1 MIKKRVWSRE
11 RRLVC
16 QRSEFGQPRTT
27 NDERRTTGDDQR
39 EKQYYMRRALDLAK
53 LGQGKTY
60 PNPLVGAVIVK
71 NGQNIGEG
79 WHRGPGQAHAEVDAL
94 NNCQVCPRG
103 ATLYVTL
110 EPCNH
115 YGRTPP
121 CTEAIIAAGIAE
133 VKYAVSDPNPAVRGQ
148 GAGRLRDAG
157 IRVEAG
163 LLKLEAVTINRMFFR
178 HCLTGRPW
186 VILKAALSLDAKI
199 NSAGGQSKWI
209 TGTAARTK
217 VHQLRMEVGAVLIG
231 SGTLHADDP
240 LLTSR
245 LAGEAPRQPLKVLL
259 DRKLSLSPTAN
270 LASRAPEMLLVF
282 CNRSVA
288 PTKVQALTEMGVQVF
303 PSRFG
308 EEWSVA
314 DILACLGELGVQSVL
329 VEGGS
334 GIYSSLAD
342 GDLADEYY
350 LFYAP
355 FFMGGGGALPVVV
368 NAGIAAVSE
377 ARRLH
382 IDSVEQIGTDVLIHL
397 YKEELTECLR
407 V

>member
-1 MIKKRVWSRE
+1 MVMFKRRIG
-11 RRLVC
+11 L
-16 QRSEFGQPRTT
+16 PRTT
-27 NDERRTTGDDQR
+27 NDEQRITGDDQR
-39 EKQYYMRRALDLAK
+39 EERYMRRALDLAK
-53 LGQGKTY
+53 YGQGKTY
-60 PNPLVGAVIVK
+60 PNPMVGAVIVK
-71 NGQNIGEG
+71 DGQIIGEG

-94 NNCQVCPRG
+94 NNCRVSPRG

-121 CTEAIIAAGIAE
+121 CTAAIIAAGIAE
-133 VKYAVSDPNPAVRGQ
+133 VNYAVPDPNPAVRGQ
-148 GAGRLRDAG
+148 GAERLRDAG
-157 IRVEAG
+157 IRTEVG
-163 LLKLEAVTINRMFFR
+163 LLKLEAVTVNRMFF
-178 HCLTGRPW
+178 HYCLIGRPW

-199 NSAGGQSKWI
+199 SSAGGQSKWI

-217 VHQLRMEVGAVLIG
+217 VHRLRMEVGAVLIG

-245 LAGEAPRQPLKVLL
+245 LAGEATRQPLKVLL
-259 DRKLSLSPTAN
+259 DRELSVSPTAN
-270 LASRAPEMLLVF
+270 LISRAPEMLLVF

-288 PTKVQALTEMGVQVF
+288 PAKIQALTGLGARVF
-303 PSRFG
+303 PSRGG
-308 EEWSVA
+308 EEWDLPGIV
-314 DILACLGELGVQSVL
+314 ACLGELGVQSVL

-334 GIYSSLAD
+334 GIYSAFVDS
-342 GDLADEYY
+342 DLVDEYY

-355 FFMGGGGALPVVV
+355 FFMGGGGALPVVA

-377 ARRLH
+377 ARRLQ
-382 IDSVEQIGTDVLIHL
+382 IDSVELIGADVLIHG
-397 YKEELTECLR
+397 YKEELTECLP